1 VRLGGVLALS
11 EADEKGDSTVNKNLI
26 RWGAVTSAAL
36 VAAGL
41 SLTVAGVA
49 VAAPAAG
56 LTGTLAADLSSTLN
70 VDCSAVTS
78 DNGSVYM
85 AAGTTATVN
94 ITGTC
99 DGVNGLYF
107 ETLDSSA
114 PGTGGIT
121 VAGTHTA
128 ATASGSS
135 ITAPATMTVDPNTR
149 IQIFKTGG
157 VNSVGIN
164 FSAVDDSPNPM
175 GSLGESTT
183 LGLSSTASASN
194 VMTVP
199 GTIGSIHNLGG
210 DAMCQIQSG
219 EHVYAPYTVSV
230 SASGE
235 YTFRVVTT
243 DPLTDAVVAWGGQFP
258 IGDPYVAV
266 YSTFDPNN
274 PDSNIV
280 GCNDDGDDNGSGTE
294 YLGGTSATIGHTYLV
309 EDEFP
314 QFVKTLDAG
323 TYTLVLTI
331 YGEYSTAAWNG
342 ASFPA
347 QSATFELWGPEGA
360 FALADTGFATPSW
373 VLPTGLS
380 VVALGLA
387 IGIAS
392 FVLRRRA
399 NS

>member
-1 VRLGGVLALS
+1 M
-11 EADEKGDSTVNKNLI
+11 NKNLI

-36 VAAGL
+36 VTVGL
-41 SLTVAGVA
+41 SLTGAGVA

-56 LTGTLAADLSSTLN
+56 VTGTLAADLSSTIN
-70 VDCSAVTS
+70 VDCDAVTS
-78 DNGSVYM
+78 DGADVYM

-99 DGVNGLYF
+99 NGANGLYLKTSDTSKP
-107 ETLDSSA
+107 ES
-114 PGTGGIT
+114 GGIT

-128 ATASGSS
+128 ATAGGSS
-135 ITAPATMTVDPNTR
+135 ITAPATMTVDPNTY
-149 IQIFKTGG
+149 IKIFKSGG
-157 VNSVGIN
+157 VDFVQFAFATVGD
-164 FSAVDDSPNPM
+164 APNPT

-183 LGLSSTASASN
+183 LGLSSTASTTN
-194 VMTVP
+194 VLTVP

-210 DAMCQIQSG
+210 DATCQIQSG

-243 DPLTDAVVAWGGQFP
+243 DPLTDDVVAWGGQFP

-294 YLGGTSATIGHTYLV
+294 YPGGTSATIGHTYLV

-323 TYTLVLTI
+323 TYTLVLTT

-360 FALADTGFATPSW
+360 FALPDTGFATPLW

-387 IGIAS
+387 IGMVS

-399 NS
+399 NV

>member
-1 VRLGGVLALS
+1 M
-11 EADEKGDSTVNKNLI
+11 NKNLI

-36 VAAGL
+36 VAVGV
-41 SLTVAGVA
+41 SLTGAGVA
-49 VAAPAAG
+49 FAALPAG
-56 LTGTLAADLSSTLN
+56 VTGTLAADLSSTIN
-70 VDCSAVTS
+70 VDCDALAG
-78 DNGSVYM
+78 DDRNVYM

-99 DGVNGLYF
+99 DGTTGLYF
-107 ETLDSSA
+107 ETEDNTE
-114 PGTGGIT
+114 PGSGGIT

-128 ATASGSS
+128 ATVGGSS
-135 ITAPATMTVDPNTR
+135 ITAPATMTVDPNTFVR
-149 IQIFKTGG
+149 ILKTGG
-157 VNSVGIN
+157 VDYVDLVFATVG
-164 FSAVDDSPNPM
+164 DSPNPT

-210 DAMCQIQSG
+210 DATCQLESG
-219 EHVYAPYTVSV
+219 EHVYATHTVSV

-235 YTFRVVTT
+235 YTFRVVNT
-243 DPLTDAVVAWGGQFP
+243 DPLTDDVVAWGDDNLP

-280 GCNDDGDDNGSGTE
+280 GCNDDGDVNGSGTE
-294 YLGGTSATIGHTYLV
+294 YLVGTSATIGHTYLV

-323 TYTLVLTI
+323 TYTLVLTT
-331 YGEYSTAAWNG
+331 YREYSTAAWNG
-342 ASFPA
+342 ASLPA
-347 QSATFELWGPEGA
+347 QSATFELWGPDGA

-387 IGIAS
+387 IGMAS

-399 NS
+399 NA

>member
-1 VRLGGVLALS
+1 
-11 EADEKGDSTVNKNLI
+11 
-26 RWGAVTSAAL
+26 
-36 VAAGL
+36 
-41 SLTVAGVA
+41 
-49 VAAPAAG
+49 
-56 LTGTLAADLSSTLN
+56 
-70 VDCSAVTS
+70 
-78 DNGSVYM
+78 
-85 AAGTTATVN
+85 
-94 ITGTC
+94 
-99 DGVNGLYF
+99 
-107 ETLDSSA
+107 
-114 PGTGGIT
+114 
-121 VAGTHTA
+121 
-128 ATASGSS
+128 
-135 ITAPATMTVDPNTR
+135 
-149 IQIFKTGG
+149 
-157 VNSVGIN
+157 
-164 FSAVDDSPNPM
+164 
-175 GSLGESTT
+175 
-183 LGLSSTASASN
+183 
-194 VMTVP
+194 MTVP

-210 DAMCQIQSG
+210 DATCQVQSG

-373 VLPTGLS
+373 VLHTGLS

-387 IGIAS
+387 IGMAS

-399 NS
+399 NA